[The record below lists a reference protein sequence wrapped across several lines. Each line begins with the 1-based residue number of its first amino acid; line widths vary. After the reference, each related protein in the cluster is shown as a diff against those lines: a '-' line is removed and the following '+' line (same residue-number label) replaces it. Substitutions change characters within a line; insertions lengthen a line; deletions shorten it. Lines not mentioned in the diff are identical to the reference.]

1 MIFISNSSTIF
12 AFMITLPIQSLQFNF
27 GQVHSIVPQC
37 FRGVREPSYPPTLI
51 PSNPLYRQ
59 YFILDNVLLIKG
71 SRKILLKMWQ
81 LYLLI
86 HLKMSNERIL
96 TSIFDSFYPRGLEV
110 TEMHYPLSRGYWDTS
125 YVGKSY
131 PLLKLWQFG
140 R

>member
-1 MIFISNSSTIF
+1 M
-12 AFMITLPIQSLQFNF
+12 
-27 GQVHSIVPQC
+27 
-37 FRGVREPSYPPTLI
+37 REPSYPPTLI

-96 TSIFDSFYPRGLEV
+96 TSIFDSFYPRCLEV
-110 TEMHYPLSRGYWDTS
+110 TKMHYSLSRGYWDTT
-125 YVGKSY
+125 YIGKSY

-140 R
+140 RWTKKKKKIFVFFGTKFCCQKMTSLDFKNSYCSDLFFP